1 MQKSRIL
8 SPMAYGNGAHIV
20 HSQLAKKISGYHL
33 VGYNPYLTMLPFA
46 LPLVAPCRR
55 ADLIHS
61 TPDYAI
67 FHHSKK
73 TPLIVTFH
81 NYVLDPW
88 MRRHSSMLQRIHY
101 STDLRLWTRLAVG
114 KAKRTTAVSQ
124 FLADLVRRDLG
135 LDQPVKVIY
144 NGIDVNLFRPLPAA
158 GAKPKKI
165 RVFFSGN
172 LTRRKGVQ
180 WLPSIARRLS
190 PNIIVY
196 YTSGLRTGNIL
207 PSENRL
213 RSVGRIPFDDMP
225 ARYGEMDI
233 LLMPAMREGFGLA
246 VAEAMACGLPVVASA
261 CSSIPE
267 LIDDGRGGY
276 LCPVGDVKAFAEKI
290 NRLADSAK
298 LRKEMGEYNRAKVEE
313 MFTLDRMAIEY
324 RTLFEE
330 VMDG

>member
-20 HSQLAKKISGYHL
+20 HNQLEQKTSGYNV
-33 VGYNPYLTMLPFA
+33 VGYNPYWTLLPIA
-46 LPLVAPCRR
+46 LPLVVPCRR

-73 TPLIVTFH
+73 IPLIVTFH
-81 NYVLDPW
+81 NYLLDNW
-88 MRRHSSMLQRIHY
+88 MRLHSSMLQRIHY

-114 KAKRTTAVSQ
+114 KAKCITAVSH
-124 FLADLVRRDLG
+124 FLADLAKKDLG
-135 LDQPVKVIY
+135 LDQPVRVIY
-144 NGIDVNLFRPLPAA
+144 NGIDVDLFRPQPAT
-158 GAKPKKI
+158 GAKQKKI

-180 WLPSIARRLS
+180 WLPAIARRLS
-190 PNIIVY
+190 PNIAIY

-207 PSENRL
+207 SSENRL
-213 RSVGRIPFDDMP
+213 RPVGRIPFDDMP
-225 ARYGEMDI
+225 TRYGEMDI
-233 LLMPAMREGFGLA
+233 LLMPTMREGFGLA

-261 CSSIPE
+261 CSAIPE

-276 LCPVGDVKAFAEKI
+276 LCPVGDVKAFAEKL
-290 NRLADSAK
+290 NLLADSAK
-298 LRKEMGEYNRAKVEE
+298 LRKEMGEYNRAKVEK
-313 MFTLDRMAIEY
+313 MFTLDRMAQEY
-324 RTLFEE
+324 HTLFEE
-330 VMDG
+330 VMTG